1 MNIKR
6 RRDSD
11 DGWYVPSKRHHPIPP
26 GTLGGDTLTYNL
38 AVERRAREIV
48 YEDHLYM
55 LQTLLT
61 FRQSC
66 ADILARCLHSTH
78 VGTFMAPAD
87 DIIRHLQR
95 VLSPVAV
102 ASASQMS
109 LVDLNKKLKF

>member
-1 MNIKR
+1 MSKR
-6 RRDSD
+6 RLDSN
-11 DGWYVPSKRHHPIPP
+11 GPAQTCKRHHPIPP

-48 YEDHLYM
+48 SEDRLYM

-66 ADILARCLHSTH
+66 ANILARCVPSTH
-78 VGTFMAPAD
+78 VGTFMAPVD
-87 DIIRHLQR
+87 DIIRHLQG

-102 ASASQMS
+102 AAASQMS
-109 LVDLNKKLKF
+109 LVDFNKKLKF